1 MKAKKTKELLMKIP
15 SLMYNNKCIG
25 VEELLNV
32 KGNILSCYCFS
43 LFCISI
49 CIYDPIKFFQTK
61 IYNKIFHNGYIPHV

>member
-1 MKAKKTKELLMKIP
+1 
-15 SLMYNNKCIG
+15 MYWS

-32 KGNILSCYCFS
+32 KGNILSCYCFP

-61 IYNKIFHNGYIPHV
+61 IYNKIFHNGYVQDV